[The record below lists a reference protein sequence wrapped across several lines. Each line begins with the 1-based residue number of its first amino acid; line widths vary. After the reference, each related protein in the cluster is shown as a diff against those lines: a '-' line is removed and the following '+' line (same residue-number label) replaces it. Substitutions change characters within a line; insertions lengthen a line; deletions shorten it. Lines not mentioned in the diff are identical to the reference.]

1 MNTLVSQYFSG
12 IVSGSDENINLA
24 EAALYIAQ
32 IEYSHL
38 DTSAYLSILDAMAA
52 ELRVIIPIAS
62 SAKTTISHINDYLF
76 NTLGFSGNWRDFND
90 PRNSFLNDVLD
101 KKLGIPISLSLVYM
115 EIGKRLGLEL
125 YGVSFPGHFL
135 IKFVHEKEEFII
147 DPFSGGVVL
156 DEAELLERLKHYS
169 EDRQNRWKL
178 EELLQPATNKEVL
191 IRVLRNLKTIYIE
204 VDDLQHALH
213 VTNLQ
218 LILDPDSA
226 DGLRDRGFIY
236 EGLDCYRAA
245 SEDFQRYLVLN
256 PAANDC
262 QSIQSRLSE
271 LQHSISRLH

>member
-1 MNTLVSQYFSG
+1 MNTIVSQYFSG
-12 IVSGSDENINLA
+12 IVSGPDENINLA
-24 EAALYIAQ
+24 EATLYIAQ
-32 IEYSHL
+32 IEYPNL

-52 ELRVIIPIAS
+52 ELRDIIPIAS
-62 SAKTTISHINDYLF
+62 SANNTISLINDYLF
-76 NTLGFSGNWRDFND
+76 DTLGFSGNWRNFND

-101 KKLGIPISLSLVYM
+101 RKLGIPISLSLIYM
-115 EIGKRLGLEL
+115 DIGKRLGLEL

-135 IKFVHEKEEFII
+135 IKFIHEKEEFII

-156 DEAELLERLKHYS
+156 EETELLERLKHFS
-169 EDRQNRWKL
+169 EDRQSRWNL
-178 EELLQPATNKEVL
+178 EELLQSASNKEVL
-191 IRVLRNLKTIYIE
+191 IRILRNLKNIYIE

-236 EGLDCYRAA
+236 ESLDCYRAA

-262 QSIQSRLSE
+262 QSIQSRLSG
-271 LQHSISRLH
+271 LQLSISRLH

>member
-1 MNTLVSQYFSG
+1 MNTIVSQYFSG

-24 EAALYIAQ
+24 EATLYIAQ
-32 IEYSHL
+32 IEYPHL

-52 ELRVIIPIAS
+52 ELREIIPIDS
-62 SAKTTISHINDYLF
+62 SAKSTISLINEYLF
-76 NTLGFSGNWRDFND
+76 DTLGFSGNWRSFND
-90 PRNSFLNDVLD
+90 PRNSFLNEVLD
-101 KKLGIPISLSLVYM
+101 RKLGIPISLSLLYM

-135 IKFVHEKEEFII
+135 VKLIHEKEEFII

-156 DEAELLERLKHYS
+156 VEAELLERLKHFS
-169 EDRQNRWKL
+169 EDRQSRWNL
-178 EELLQPATNKEVL
+178 EELLQPASNKEVL
-191 IRVLRNLKTIYIE
+191 IRILRNLKNIYIE

-236 EGLDCYRAA
+236 ESLDCYRAA

-262 QSIQSRLSE
+262 QSIQSRLSG